1 METLFRFIVLL
12 LCFTLMFVFG
22 YTYGKMKYKE
32 QLQDKQIQ
40 LNICNATIDLF
51 KNDMN
56 KFCEEQFEKMGC

>member
-1 METLFRFIVLL
+1 METLFRFITLL

-22 YTYGKMKYKE
+22 YTHGKMKYKE